1 MAKNIKELLELAVDH
16 IDYWDGTLVAKLLE
30 YDIENND
37 YDALEEHIKQS
48 MQMMFDAEYGEEIA
62 QRMTDERAEAMY
74 QENL

>member
-1 MAKNIKELLELAVDH
+1 MAKNIKQLLELAVDH
-16 IDYWDGTLVAKLLE
+16 IDYWEGTQVAKILE
-30 YDIENND
+30 YDIQNND

-48 MQMMFDAEYGEEIA
+48 MQLMFDTEYAEEIA